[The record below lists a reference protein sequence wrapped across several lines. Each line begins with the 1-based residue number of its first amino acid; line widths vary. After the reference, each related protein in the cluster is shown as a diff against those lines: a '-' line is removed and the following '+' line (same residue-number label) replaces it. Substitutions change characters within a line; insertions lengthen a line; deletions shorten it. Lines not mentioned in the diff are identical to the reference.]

1 MTGLVV
7 AIVVVATVAVLL
19 VYLVWLGGRHDR
31 LTARTDGAWA
41 ALDAQLVRRAAAARA
56 LALVR
61 GDAAVVEAA
70 EMVLTDAG
78 HSAPSDERQDAEN
91 ALGRALR
98 GAGYESLDP
107 AAGPTPL
114 SELRSSAQ
122 RVLLAR
128 QFHND
133 AVRDLMALRHRP
145 AARLARW
152 GRGGTQRY
160 FEIDDT
166 VLTGVVRSGTPGSG
180 T

>member
-1 MTGLVV
+1 MSALVV
-7 AIVVVATVAVLL
+7 AVVVVAVLAAAA

-31 LTARTDGAWA
+31 LTARADGAWA
-41 ALDAQLVRRAAAARA
+41 ALDAQLARRAAAARA
-56 LALVR
+56 LALRRDDAPVL
-61 GDAAVVEAA
+61 DAAET
-70 EMVLTDAG
+70 VLTAAG
-78 HSAPSDERQDAEN
+78 ETGPTDDRQDAEN

-98 GAGYESLDP
+98 HAGYEVLDP
-107 AAGPTPL
+107 AGGLPL
-114 SELRSSAQ
+114 LGELRSACQ

-133 AVRDLMALRHRP
+133 AVRDLQALRRRP

-166 VLTGVVRSGTPGSG
+166 VLTGEIRRTPA

>member
-7 AIVVVATVAVLL
+7 AVAVLTVVAVSA

-41 ALDAQLVRRAAAARA
+41 ALDAQLARRAAAARG
-56 LALVR
+56 LALLRADTQVL
-61 GDAAVVEAA
+61 AAADT
-70 EMVLTDAG
+70 VLTPTG
-78 HSAPSDERQDAEN
+78 ETAPSDERQDAEN
-91 ALGRALR
+91 ALGRSLR
-98 GAGYESLDP
+98 RAGYEELDA
-107 AAGPTPL
+107 AAGPALLP
-114 SELRSSAQ
+114 ELRAAAQ

-133 AVRDLMALRHRP
+133 AVRDLQALRHRP
-145 AARLARW
+145 AARLGRW

-166 VLTGVVRSGTPGSG
+166 VLTGVVDRGQQPPGA
-180 T
+180 

>member
-1 MTGLVV
+1 MSGLVV
-7 AIVVVATVAVLL
+7 AVLVVAVLAVL
-19 VYLVWLGGRHDR
+19 AVYLVWLGGRHDR

-41 ALDAQLVRRAAAARA
+41 ALDAQLARRAAAARA
-56 LALVR
+56 FGLVR
-61 GDAAVVEAA
+61 GDTVVVDAA
-70 EMVLTDAG
+70 EAVLVSAG
-78 HSAPSDERQDAEN
+78 ETAPSDTRQDAEN

-98 GAGYESLDP
+98 RAGYESLEPDGGP
-107 AAGPTPL
+107 ALLP
-114 SELRSSAQ
+114 ELRAAAQ

-133 AVRDLMALRHRP
+133 AVRDLLALRNRP

-166 VLTGVVRSGTPGSG
+166 VLTGVVREGPAVPPT
-180 T
+180 